1 MSLVFPDVN
10 VWPALSIE
18 HIHQNL
24 ALGWWRRETRAIG
37 FCRFTQL
44 SFLRL
49 LTTPAVMSGA
59 PLTMRL
65 AWKAYDRLLTDE
77 RVQFVPEPDLFETAL
92 RRFSAETNSS
102 PKLWADA
109 YLLAFAKQLGGALVT
124 FDRALAQRA
133 GHGLLPVS

>member
-1 MSLVFPDVN
+1 MSGSPCQS
-10 VWPALSIE
+10 SIS
-18 HIHQNL
+18 IRI
-24 ALGWWRRETRAIG
+24 WRLNGGAGKRARLD
-37 FCRFTQL
+37 FAVSTQL
-44 SFLRL
+44 GFLRL

-77 RVQFVPEPDLFETAL
+77 RVFVPELDLFETAL

-124 FDRALAQRA
+124 FDRALAHRA
-133 GHGLLPVS
+133 GHGLLA